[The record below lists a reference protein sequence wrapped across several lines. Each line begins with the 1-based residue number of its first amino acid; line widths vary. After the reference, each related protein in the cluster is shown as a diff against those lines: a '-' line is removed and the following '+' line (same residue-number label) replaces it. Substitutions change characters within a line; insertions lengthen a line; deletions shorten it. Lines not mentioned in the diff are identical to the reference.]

1 MLDTCHAMLE
11 FIVTVAV
18 LLVALMFYALV
29 EFVVTLGWQ
38 EISACFRG
46 LLSVTAATDMLHRA
60 LAHAHTHT
68 RTHTQTHTHVSGNR
82 SLLHALQW
90 HVARIRVLRRGAS
103 L

>member
-1 MLDTCHAMLE
+1 MLDACYAMLE

-18 LLVALMFYALV
+18 LLVALMFHALV

-38 EISACFRG
+38 EISACLRG
-46 LLSVTAATDMLHRA
+46 LLSVTAATDMLYR
-60 LAHAHTHT
+60 T